1 MSNKKKKN
9 NKYDD
14 DDNKKKKNNKYDDD
28 DNKKKKSYFDI
39 TRKKRSKNLKTIIL
53 PIIAALVIIAGISIY
68 LFSQNTLS
76 VAGFG
81 PLGSAHE
88 HAAFLVKVNGQNI
101 DFSQPKYQVQSD
113 YIHVENGDG
122 TTLHRHATNVTFAD
136 FLKSIKMDIDKK
148 NNCLVFTNGTEYC
161 DDNNNKLKTF
171 INGNSTKSISEYIL
185 NNNDRLLVIYGNETD
200 EEIAKALDEL
210 NKIKIQFT

>member
-1 MSNKKKKN
+1 MFPKVLYNTILLTSIKKNKN
-9 NKYDD
+9 NK
-14 DDNKKKKNNKYDDD
+14 ND
-28 DNKKKKSYFDI
+28 DNKKKKSYFNI
-39 TRKKRSKNLKTIIL
+39 TRKKRIKNLKTIIL
-53 PIIAALVIIAGISIY
+53 PIIAAIVIIAGISIY
-68 LFSQNTLS
+68 VFSQNTQS

-101 DFSQPKYQVQSD
+101 DFSQPQYQVQSD

-148 NNCLVFTNGTEYC
+148 NNCLAFTNGTEYC
-161 DDNNNKLKTF
+161 DDENNKLRTF
-171 INGNSTKSISEYIL
+171 INGNSTGSISDYIL

-200 EEIAKALDEL
+200 EQIANALDEL
-210 NKIKIQFT
+210 NKIKIQYN

>member
-1 MSNKKKKN
+1 MSNKNKKN
-9 NKYDD
+9 DEN
-14 DDNKKKKNNKYDDD
+14 D

-39 TRKKRSKNLKTIIL
+39 SRKKRSKNFKTVIL
-53 PIIAALVIIAGISIY
+53 PIIAAIVIIAVISMY
-68 LFSQNTLS
+68 VSSQNTLS

-122 TTLHRHATNVTFAD
+122 STLHRHATNVTFAD
-136 FLKSIKMDIDKK
+136 FLKSVKMDIDMK
-148 NNCLVFTNGTEYC
+148 NNCLIFTNGTEYC
-161 DDNNNKLKTF
+161 DDNNNKLRTF
-171 INGNSTKSISEYIL
+171 INGNSTKSISDYVL
-185 NNNDRLLVIYGNETD
+185 NNNDRLLVTYGNETD
-200 EEIAKALDEL
+200 EQSDKALDEL
-210 NKIKIQFT
+210 NNIEIQFN

>member
-1 MSNKKKKN
+1 MSNKNKKN
-9 NKYDD
+9 NE
-14 DDNKKKKNNKYDDD
+14 ND

-39 TRKKRSKNLKTIIL
+39 SRKKRSKNFKTVIL
-53 PIIAALVIIAGISIY
+53 PIIAAIVIIAVISMY
-68 LFSQNTLS
+68 VSSQNTLS

-122 TTLHRHATNVTFAD
+122 STLHRHATNVTFAD
-136 FLKSIKMDIDKK
+136 FLKSVKMDIDMK
-148 NNCLVFTNGTEYC
+148 NNCLIFTNGTEYC
-161 DDNNNKLKTF
+161 DDNNNKLRTF
-171 INGNSTKSISEYIL
+171 INGNSTKSISDYVL
-185 NNNDRLLVIYGNETD
+185 NNNDRLLVTYGNETD
-200 EEIAKALDEL
+200 EQSAKALDEL
-210 NKIKIQFT
+210 NNIEIQFN

>member
-1 MSNKKKKN
+1 MSNKNKKN
-9 NKYDD
+9 NE
-14 DDNKKKKNNKYDDD
+14 ND

-39 TRKKRSKNLKTIIL
+39 SRKKRSKNFKTVIL
-53 PIIAALVIIAGISIY
+53 PIIAAIVIIAVISMY
-68 LFSQNTLS
+68 VSSQNTLS

-122 TTLHRHATNVTFAD
+122 STLHRHATNVTFAD
-136 FLKSIKMDIDKK
+136 FLKSVKMDIDMK
-148 NNCLVFTNGTEYC
+148 NNCLIFTNGTEYC
-161 DDNNNKLKTF
+161 DDNNNKLRTF
-171 INGNSTKSISEYIL
+171 INGNSTKSISDYVL
-185 NNNDRLLVIYGNETD
+185 YNNDRLLVTYGNETD
-200 EEIAKALDEL
+200 EQSAKALDEL
-210 NKIKIQFT
+210 NNIEIQFN

>member
-1 MSNKKKKN
+1 MSNKNKKN
-9 NKYDD
+9 NE
-14 DDNKKKKNNKYDDD
+14 ND

-39 TRKKRSKNLKTIIL
+39 SRKKRSKNFKTVIL
-53 PIIAALVIIAGISIY
+53 PIIAAIVIIAVISMY
-68 LFSQNTLS
+68 VSSQNTLS

-122 TTLHRHATNVTFAD
+122 STLHRHATNVTFAD
-136 FLKSIKMDIDKK
+136 FLKSVKMDIDMK
-148 NNCLVFTNGTEYC
+148 NNCLIFTNGTEYC
-161 DDNNNKLKTF
+161 DDNNNKLRTF
-171 INGNSTKSISEYIL
+171 INGNSTKSISDYVL
-185 NNNDRLLVIYGNETD
+185 NNNDRLLVTYGKETD
-200 EEIAKALDEL
+200 EQSAKSLDEL
-210 NKIKIQFT
+210 NNIEIQFN

>member
-1 MSNKKKKN
+1 MSNKNKKN
-9 NKYDD
+9 DEN
-14 DDNKKKKNNKYDDD
+14 D

-39 TRKKRSKNLKTIIL
+39 SRKKRSKNFKTVIL
-53 PIIAALVIIAGISIY
+53 PIIAAIVIIAVISMY
-68 LFSQNTLS
+68 VSSQNTLS

-122 TTLHRHATNVTFAD
+122 STLHRHATNVTFAD
-136 FLKSIKMDIDKK
+136 FLKSVKMDIDMK
-148 NNCLVFTNGTEYC
+148 NNCLIFTNGTEYC
-161 DDNNNKLKTF
+161 DDNNNKLRTF
-171 INGNSTKSISEYIL
+171 INGNSTKSISDYVL
-185 NNNDRLLVIYGNETD
+185 NNNDRLLVTYGNETD
-200 EEIAKALDEL
+200 EQSAKALDEL
-210 NKIKIQFT
+210 NNIEIQFN

>member
-9 NKYDD
+9 NKNNVDD
-14 DDNKKKKNNKYDDD
+14 DD
-28 DNKKKKSYFDI
+28 KKKKSYFDI
-39 TRKKRSKNLKTIIL
+39 TRKKRIKNLKTIIL
-53 PIIAALVIIAGISIY
+53 PIIAAIVIIAVISIY
-68 LFSQNTLS
+68 VFSQNTLS

-101 DFSQPKYQVQSD
+101 DFSQPQYQVQSD

-122 TTLHRHATNVTFAD
+122 TTLHRHATNVTFVD
-136 FLKSIKMDIDKK
+136 FLKSVKMDIDKK
-148 NNCLVFTNGTEYC
+148 NNCLAFTNGTEYC
-161 DDNNNKLKTF
+161 DDENNKLRTF
-171 INGNSTKSISEYIL
+171 INGNSTGSISDYIL

-200 EEIAKALDEL
+200 EQIANALDEL
-210 NKIKIQFT
+210 NKIKIQYN

>member
-1 MSNKKKKN
+1 MSNKNKKN
-9 NKYDD
+9 DEN
-14 DDNKKKKNNKYDDD
+14 D

-39 TRKKRSKNLKTIIL
+39 SRKKRSKNFKTVIL
-53 PIIAALVIIAGISIY
+53 PIIAAIVIIAVISMY
-68 LFSQNTLS
+68 VSSQNTIS

-122 TTLHRHATNVTFAD
+122 STLHRHATNVTFAD
-136 FLKSIKMDIDKK
+136 FLKSVKMDIDMK
-148 NNCLVFTNGTEYC
+148 NNCLIFTNGTEYC
-161 DDNNNKLKTF
+161 DDDNNKLRTF
-171 INGNSTKSISEYIL
+171 INGNSTKSISDYVL
-185 NNNDRLLVIYGNETD
+185 NNNDRLLVTYGNETD
-200 EEIAKALDEL
+200 EQSAKALDEL
-210 NKIKIQFT
+210 NKIEIQFN

>member
-9 NKYDD
+9 NK
-14 DDNKKKKNNKYDDD
+14 DD
-28 DNKKKKSYFDI
+28 DNKKKKSYLDI
-39 TRKKRSKNLKTIIL
+39 SRKKRSKNLKTVIL
-53 PIIAALVIIAGISIY
+53 PIIAAIVIIAIISMY
-68 LFSQNTLS
+68 VFSQNTLS

-81 PLGSAHE
+81 ALGSAHE
-88 HAAFLVKVNGQNI
+88 HAAFLVKVNGKNI

-161 DDNNNKLKTF
+161 DDNNNNKLRTF
-171 INGNSTKSISEYIL
+171 INGNSTKSISDYIL
-185 NNNDRLLVIYGNETD
+185 KNNDRLLVIYGNET
-200 EEIAKALDEL
+200 EEQIAKALDEL
-210 NKIKIQFT
+210 NKIKIQFN

>member
-9 NKYDD
+9 NKNNVDD
-14 DDNKKKKNNKYDDD
+14 DD
-28 DNKKKKSYFDI
+28 KKKKSYFDI
-39 TRKKRSKNLKTIIL
+39 TRKKRIKNLKTIIL
-53 PIIAALVIIAGISIY
+53 PIIAAIVIIAGISIY
-68 LFSQNTLS
+68 VFSQNTLS

-101 DFSQPKYQVQSD
+101 DFSQPQYQVQSD

-122 TTLHRHATNVTFAD
+122 TTLHRHATNVTFVD
-136 FLKSIKMDIDKK
+136 FLKSVKMDIDKK
-148 NNCLVFTNGTEYC
+148 NNCLAFTNGTEYC
-161 DDNNNKLKTF
+161 DDENNKLRTF
-171 INGNSTKSISEYIL
+171 INGNSTGSISDYIL

-200 EEIAKALDEL
+200 EQIANALDEL
-210 NKIKIQFT
+210 NKIKIQYN

>member
-1 MSNKKKKN
+1 MSNKKNKN
-9 NKYDD
+9 NKN
-14 DDNKKKKNNKYDDD
+14 DN
-28 DNKKKKSYFDI
+28 NKKKKSYFDI
-39 TRKKRSKNLKTIIL
+39 TRKKRSKNLKTVIL

-122 TTLHRHATNVTFAD
+122 TTLHRHSTNVTFAD
-136 FLKSIKMDIDKK
+136 FLKSINMDIDRK
-148 NNCLVFTNGTEYC
+148 NNCLVFTNGTKYC
-161 DDNNNKLKTF
+161 DNDDDDNKLRIF
-171 INGNSTKSISEYIL
+171 INGNSTNSISDYIL
-185 NNNDRLLVIYGNETD
+185 KNNDRLLVMYGNETN
-200 EEIAKALDEL
+200 EQIAKALDEL
-210 NKIKIQFT
+210 NKIEIQYT

>member
-1 MSNKKKKN
+1 MSNKNKKN
-9 NKYDD
+9 NE
-14 DDNKKKKNNKYDDD
+14 ND

-39 TRKKRSKNLKTIIL
+39 SRKKRSKNFKTVIL
-53 PIIAALVIIAGISIY
+53 PIIAAIVIIAVISMY
-68 LFSQNTLS
+68 VSSQNTLS

-122 TTLHRHATNVTFAD
+122 STLHRHATNVTFAD
-136 FLKSIKMDIDKK
+136 FLKSVKIDIDMK
-148 NNCLVFTNGTEYC
+148 NNCLIFTNGTKYC
-161 DDNNNKLKTF
+161 DDNNNKLRTF
-171 INGNSTKSISEYIL
+171 INGNSTKAISDYVL
-185 NNNDRLLVIYGNETD
+185 NNNDRLLVTYGNETD
-200 EEIAKALDEL
+200 EQSDKALDEL
-210 NKIKIQFT
+210 NNIEIQFN

>member
-9 NKYDD
+9 NNNNVDD
-14 DDNKKKKNNKYDDD
+14 DD
-28 DNKKKKSYFDI
+28 KKKKSYFDI
-39 TRKKRSKNLKTIIL
+39 TRKKRIKNLKTFIL
-53 PIIAALVIIAGISIY
+53 PIIAAIVIIAGISIY
-68 LFSQNTLS
+68 VSSQNTLS

-101 DFSQPKYQVQSD
+101 DFSQPQYQVQSD

-122 TTLHRHATNVTFAD
+122 TTLHRHATNVTFVD
-136 FLKSIKMDIDKK
+136 FLKSVKMDIDKK
-148 NNCLVFTNGTEYC
+148 NNCLAFTNGTEYC
-161 DDNNNKLKTF
+161 DDENNKLRTF
-171 INGNSTKSISEYIL
+171 INGNSNGSISDYVL

-200 EEIAKALDEL
+200 EQIANALDEL
-210 NKIKIQFT
+210 NRIKIQYN

>member
-1 MSNKKKKN
+1 MSNKNKKN
-9 NKYDD
+9 NE
-14 DDNKKKKNNKYDDD
+14 ND

-39 TRKKRSKNLKTIIL
+39 SRKKRSKNFKTVIL
-53 PIIAALVIIAGISIY
+53 PIIAAIVIIAVISMY
-68 LFSQNTLS
+68 VSSQNTLS

-122 TTLHRHATNVTFAD
+122 STLHRHATNVTFAD
-136 FLKSIKMDIDKK
+136 FLKSVKMDINKK
-148 NNCLVFTNGTEYC
+148 NNCLIFTNGTEYC
-161 DDNNNKLKTF
+161 DDNNNKLRTF
-171 INGNSTKSISEYIL
+171 INGNSTKSISDYVL
-185 NNNDRLLVIYGNETD
+185 NNNDRLLVTYGNETD
-200 EEIAKALDEL
+200 EQSDKALDEL
-210 NKIKIQFT
+210 NNIEIQFN

>member
-9 NKYDD
+9 NKNNVDD
-14 DDNKKKKNNKYDDD
+14 DD
-28 DNKKKKSYFDI
+28 KKKKSYFDI
-39 TRKKRSKNLKTIIL
+39 TRKKRIKNLKTIIL
-53 PIIAALVIIAGISIY
+53 PIIAAIVIIAGISIY
-68 LFSQNTLS
+68 VFSQNTQS

-101 DFSQPKYQVQSD
+101 DFSQPQYQVQSD

-122 TTLHRHATNVTFAD
+122 TTLHRHATNVTFVD
-136 FLKSIKMDIDKK
+136 FLKSVKMDIDKK
-148 NNCLVFTNGTEYC
+148 NNCLAFTNGTEYC
-161 DDNNNKLKTF
+161 DDENNKLRTF
-171 INGNSTKSISEYIL
+171 INGNSTGSISDYIL

-200 EEIAKALDEL
+200 EQIANALDEL
-210 NKIKIQFT
+210 NKIKIQFN

>member
-9 NKYDD
+9 TKNNVDD
-14 DDNKKKKNNKYDDD
+14 DD
-28 DNKKKKSYFDI
+28 KKKKSYLDI
-39 TRKKRSKNLKTIIL
+39 TRKKRIKNLKTIIL
-53 PIIAALVIIAGISIY
+53 PIIAAIVIIAGISLY
-68 LFSQNTLS
+68 VFSQNTLS

-101 DFSQPKYQVQSD
+101 DFSQPQYQVQSD

-122 TTLHRHATNVTFAD
+122 TTLHRHATNVTFVD
-136 FLKSIKMDIDKK
+136 FLKSVKMDIDKK
-148 NNCLVFTNGTEYC
+148 NNCLTFTNGTEYC
-161 DDNNNKLKTF
+161 DDENNKLRTF
-171 INGNSTKSISEYIL
+171 INGNSTGSISDYVL

-200 EEIAKALDEL
+200 EQIANALDEL
-210 NKIKIQFT
+210 NKIKIQYN